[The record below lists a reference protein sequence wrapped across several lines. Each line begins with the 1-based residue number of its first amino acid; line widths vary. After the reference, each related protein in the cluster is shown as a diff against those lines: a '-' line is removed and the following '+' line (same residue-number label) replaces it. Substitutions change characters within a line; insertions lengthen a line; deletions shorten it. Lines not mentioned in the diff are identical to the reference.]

1 MGSNTSLMR
10 QLENCAASLIPG
22 AGSLPFELRFAVYRR
37 YFYSSKYRFAY
48 LRIPKS
54 ANSTVVM
61 TLCEAMARHEGSVL
75 DLGRGFDGSQ
85 MAKKMAKQGF
95 YPFIVNELRGAAT
108 FRFTFVRN
116 PFTRILSAYLDK
128 IAQPQAVF
136 LGDLGIEQQ
145 RPLTFLEFLQRLDQ
159 GFLNANAHW
168 APQAVMFNPAT
179 FDFIGRVETLERGM
193 AHVLE
198 HVFGTAGA
206 PLATKEAGR
215 RNTVDLLTQYYGEAE
230 CCLVQ
235 KLYAADF
242 DRFFPN
248 PHEVFGT

>member
-10 QLENCAASLIPG
+10 RLENCATSLIPG
-22 AGSLPFELRFAVYRR
+22 AGSIPFELRFAVYRR
-37 YFYSSKYRFAY
+37 YFHSPRYHFTY

-61 TLCEAMARHEGSVL
+61 TLCEAIARHEGSTLEL
-75 DLGRGFDGSQ
+75 DRGFDGSQ
-85 MAKKMAKQGF
+85 MAKKLAKQGF
-95 YPFIVNELRGAAT
+95 YPFIANEFRGAAT

-128 IAQPQAVF
+128 IAQQQAVF
-136 LGDLGIEQQ
+136 FQDLGMAV

-159 GFLNANAHW
+159 GYLNANPHW
-168 APQAVMFNPAT
+168 APQSVMFNSAA

-198 HVFGTAGA
+198 RIFGNVSVT
-206 PLATKEAGR
+206 LATKEAGR
-215 RNTVDLLTQYYGEAE
+215 RNTGALMTQHYGEAE
-230 CCLVQ
+230 RHLVR
-235 KLYAADF
+235 KLFAADF

-248 PHEVFGT
+248 PHEVFEI